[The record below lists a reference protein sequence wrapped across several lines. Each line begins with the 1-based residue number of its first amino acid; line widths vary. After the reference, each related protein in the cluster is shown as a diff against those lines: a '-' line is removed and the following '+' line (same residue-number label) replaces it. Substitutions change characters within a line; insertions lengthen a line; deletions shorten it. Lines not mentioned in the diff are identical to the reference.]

1 MRPLSDW
8 AAGSSW
14 QDQAGQRLNRAQGV
28 LGWCVGGGGRRL
40 SCHSRAAAAVSP
52 KSLLEMLMLGPHP
65 RPTEEGAL
73 GAGLGNLHFNTVS
86 SSGDL
91 GANWQGLV
99 GMQQRSLFRFAG

>member
-1 MRPLSDW
+1 MTAVRLGSREFLAGPGW
-8 AAGSSW
+8 AK
-14 QDQAGQRLNRAQGV
+14 AQPRTGV
-28 LGWCVGGGGRRL
+28 PGWCVGGGGRRL

-91 GANWQGLV
+91 GANWQGLA